1 MNPAFTAFTEAEHR
15 ERLDR
20 ARVSLE
26 AAGFDACV
34 SVAAEHQFYLGG
46 YDSWVA
52 VNSPQALVF
61 MADGGEPTLVM
72 RNVDLSLALETT
84 WVEDIRTYHL
94 HTEDAACLIAAA
106 AREKGLGDGRVAV
119 EMQSHALPHALGNAL
134 AAALAP
140 ARMVDG
146 TELLG
151 ELRLLKSAREMA
163 YLEAAAGYAAIGLD
177 AARRNLVPGI
187 TEIALA
193 GRIEAAMR
201 EAGSDFWAIPTELA
215 SGPRSAGGH
224 GTPRER
230 AIETGDL
237 VHFEFA
243 GVAKRYH
250 ATAIH
255 TVALGDPGPRAR
267 AVYALTR
274 ESLIAGAAA
283 VKIGA
288 SVHDIEEASLEPL
301 RASGMDQH
309 ATMRFGYGIGIAY
322 PPLWLETLQI
332 SRGFDRRM
340 APGMVFVLHACI
352 ELVEEGLGVIL
363 GGTYALEESGL
374 RLLAGG
380 GDAELEIL

>member
-20 ARVSLE
+20 ARVSLK

-34 SVAAEHQFYLGG
+34 SVAAEHQYYLGG

-94 HTEDAACLIAAA
+94 HTEDAAGMIAAV

-140 ARMVDG
+140 ARMEDG

-163 YLEAAAGYAAIGLD
+163 YLEEAAGYAAIGLD
-177 AARRNLVPGI
+177 AARRNLAPGI

-243 GVAKRYH
+243 GVSKRYH

-267 AVYALTR
+267 EVYDLTR
-274 ESLIAGAAA
+274 ESLRAGAAA

-288 SVHDIEEASLEPL
+288 AVHDIEEASLAPL
-301 RASGMDQH
+301 RASGMDKH

-380 GDAELEIL
+380 GHAELEIV